1 MEASPIVFSILL
13 SETEARGP
21 LSLIVTFTESKIR
34 RWERSI
40 FKINIDLFC
49 VRTRFSIIRLK
60 SRKKQPFSFFSQ
72 AAISQTPL
80 EIFQFMAT
88 NGLCVAVPD
97 WYVAWAWELEQL
109 GNYKKAEAV
118 FVRALENVV
127 ENEEDR
133 RRLDREHRLFQVGL
147 GRNLGG

>member
-1 MEASPIVFSILL
+1 MTVKNHE
-13 SETEARGP
+13 
-21 LSLIVTFTESKIR
+21 K
-34 RWERSI
+34 
-40 FKINIDLFC
+40 N
-49 VRTRFSIIRLK
+49 
-60 SRKKQPFSFFSQ
+60 FSFFSQ
-72 AAISQTPL
+72 ASISQTPL